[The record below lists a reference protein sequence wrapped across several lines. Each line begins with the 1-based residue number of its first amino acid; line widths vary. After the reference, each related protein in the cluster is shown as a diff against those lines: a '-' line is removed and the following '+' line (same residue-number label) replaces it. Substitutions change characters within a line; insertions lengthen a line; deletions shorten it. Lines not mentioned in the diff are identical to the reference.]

1 MKAIKPLLK
10 IIVSILIL
18 FFVYRKID
26 GPELWATL
34 RTVKPLWIVLAFLL
48 FLLSQY
54 ISSLRLQYFW
64 KDIKV
69 KLSNVHNWKLY
80 LIGMYYNLLLPGG
93 IGGDGYKVIVIDNAQ
108 HIGKKKLI
116 KALVFDRLSGLVG
129 LGLWLCLLLAAF
141 AYKMEIGDN
150 LSLLL
155 AFLAITGIII
165 SYFLMKKVFT
175 SHFPSYWPSLG
186 LSLVIQG
193 LQLGTCWSILC
204 AFTAFKH
211 ILAYLALF
219 LISSIAAVIPIT
231 FGGAGARE
239 LTFLAGAN
247 YFPLEIHVA
256 ISLSVIFYMITV
268 LASLLGMVYS
278 FKQNIE

>member
-1 MKAIKPLLK
+1 MKALKPILK

-18 FFVYRKID
+18 FFVYKKID
-26 GPELWATL
+26 APELWATL
-34 RTVKPLWIVLAFLL
+34 KTVNPLWIVLAFLL
-48 FLLSQY
+48 FVLSQY
-54 ISSLRLQYFW
+54 VSSIRLQYFW
-64 KDIKV
+64 KDINV
-69 KLSNVHNWKLY
+69 KLSNAHNWKLY

-93 IGGDGYKVIVIDNAQ
+93 IGGDGYKVVVIDKAQ
-108 HIGKKKLI
+108 QVGKGKLI
-116 KALVFDRLSGLVG
+116 KALVFDRLSGLLG
-129 LGLWLCLLLAAF
+129 LGIWLCVLLALF
-141 AYKMEIGDN
+141 AHMEEIGHYLPLI
-150 LSLLL
+150 LSLLAL
-155 AFLAITGIII
+155 LGLII

-175 SHFPSYWPSLG
+175 SHFLSFWPSLG

-247 YFPLEIHVA
+247 YFPLEIHIA

-268 LASLLGMVYS
+268 LASLIGMAYS

>member
-1 MKAIKPLLK
+1 MKALKPILK

-18 FFVYRKID
+18 FFVYKKID

-34 RTVKPLWIVLAFLL
+34 KTVNPLWIVLAFLL
-48 FLLSQY
+48 FVLSQY
-54 ISSLRLQYFW
+54 VSSIRLQYFW
-64 KDIKV
+64 KDINV
-69 KLSNVHNWKLY
+69 KLSNAHNWKLY

-93 IGGDGYKVIVIDNAQ
+93 IGGDGYKVVVIDKAQ
-108 HIGKKKLI
+108 QVGKGKLI
-116 KALVFDRLSGLVG
+116 KALVFDRLSGLLG
-129 LGLWLCLLLAAF
+129 LGIWLCVLLALF
-141 AYKMEIGDN
+141 AHMEEIGHYLPLI
-150 LSLLL
+150 LSLLAL
-155 AFLAITGIII
+155 LGLII

-175 SHFPSYWPSLG
+175 SHFLSFWPSLG

-247 YFPLEIHVA
+247 YFPLEIHIA

-268 LASLLGMVYS
+268 LASLLGMAYS